1 MVRLLDN
8 LMDYKIFYITAE
20 QAMFI
25 AEAVNKIGSNDFWM
39 RENTECFS
47 ANLRKSNDST
57 NIKILV
63 PELVHYDDIVSVW
76 NRFFTE
82 EEMPCLII
90 YIVLNIFNERFIK
103 EYEQLTNKAEEEDED
118 YQQMAAELLY
128 AEAYQNNIRHQI
140 QSMYNALCK
149 LDYPAKI
156 IIGKSEI
163 EIGDWLPRLI
173 EAKGKKLIQSFRE
186 ETLGG
191 RPSPYAYRMA
201 GKLSALLTDK
211 TFWSKAGISIKTTG
225 RGNKTNEFIAEI
237 LSVAGYCEKELF
249 NSESSPVPYSRVTDA
264 KKAWNNK
271 QAFCGR
277 WESVSSEDL
286 QCIGLSDEE
295 FIRRLIN

>member
-1 MVRLLDN
+1 
-8 LMDYKIFYITAE
+8 MDYKSFYITAE

-39 RENTECFS
+39 QKNIECF
-47 ANLRKSNDST
+47 AVNLRKSNDST
-57 NIKILV
+57 TIRISV
-63 PELVHYDDIVSVW
+63 PELVHYDNIVSVW

-82 EEMPCLII
+82 EEMPCRII
-90 YIVLNIFNERFIK
+90 YIVLNIFNEGFIK
-103 EYEQLTNKAEEEDED
+103 EYEQLAIKAEEEDED
-118 YQQMAAELLY
+118 YQQMADEQLY
-128 AEAYQNNIRHQI
+128 TEAYQNNIRKQI

-186 ETLGG
+186 ETIGG

-277 WESVSSEDL
+277 WKSVSLEDL
-286 QCIGLSDEE
+286 QCIGLSDED